1 MRLMVRMHD
10 VLEMKGIGSVFSA
23 TLPSVTRKLLF
34 GFAAL
39 SLAVTSGIGGYWFYS
54 ADARSQAASAAAYK
68 TEAEADAYVRFD
80 MEIFD
85 IVMANYWQKGTE
97 ADLAE
102 IYRLALAKAAGTA
115 EEKLP
120 TPDRAGT
127 AQMLAEAFARTPAEK
142 KRQLAVDT
150 GIIVLANLAPQGR
163 SGLLS
168 EKQELAFRDEANN
181 IERENDLYAQ
191 LGIGKD
197 ASSAEV
203 QQAYEAKAVELA
215 ASSSPQ
221 AKEQLAQ
228 VEKAKEVLADAGSKS
243 IYDETKILPSVVSRV
258 LGSQTLYLDLAK
270 VTPATLQEFVNTLE
284 KTKDDPQLT
293 SMIIDVRGNVGGTL
307 DFAKYLLALFVGP
320 NQYAF
325 DLFQQG
331 ELKLERTPAVPKIP
345 SLDNFKEIVILT
357 DAMSQSTAELTAA
370 VFKRMRLATIVG
382 TKTRGWGTVENTFP
396 IATQLTDDEKFTVLL
411 VHSLTLRDD
420 GEPIEGRGVDPHI
433 DIASANWKE
442 EVRSTFRTAGFAD
455 AVIQTVGFKQ

>member
-1 MRLMVRMHD
+1 MLLILRMHD
-10 VLEMKGIGSVFSA
+10 VPLMKENRAIESG
-23 TLPSVTRKLLF
+23 TLSIVKKLLF
-34 GFAAL
+34 SFVAL
-39 SLAVTSGIGGYWFYS
+39 SLILSAGIGGYWYYGS
-54 ADARSQAASAAAYK
+54 DARAQTASAAAYK
-68 TEAEADAYVRFD
+68 TEAEADMYVRFD

-85 IVMANYWQKGTE
+85 IIMTNYWQKGTE

-102 IYRLALAKAAGTA
+102 VYRLALAKAAGTA

-127 AQMLAEAFARTPAEK
+127 AQMLAEAFARTSDDK
-142 KRQLAVDT
+142 KRALAVDT

-181 IERENDLYAQ
+181 IDRGNDLYAQ
-191 LGIGKD
+191 LGVETT
-197 ASSAEV
+197 ATPEEV
-203 QQAYEAKAVELA
+203 KAAYDVKAAELA

-221 AKEQLAQ
+221 AKEMLAQ
-228 VEKAKEVLADAGSKS
+228 VEKAKEVLADAGAKS
-243 IYDETKILPSVVSRV
+243 IYDETKILPSVVSQVIGTR
-258 LGSQTLYLDLAK
+258 TLYLDLSK

-284 KTKDDPQLT
+284 KTKDNPSLV

-307 DFAKYLLALFVGP
+307 DFAKYLLALFIGP

-331 ELKLERTPAVPKIP
+331 ELKLERTPMVPKIP
-345 SLDNFKEIVILT
+345 SLDAFSEIVILT

-370 VFKRMRLATIVG
+370 VFKRSRLATIVG
-382 TKTRGWGTVENTFP
+382 TKTRGWGSVENTFP
-396 IATQLTDDEKFTVLL
+396 VTTQLTEDEKFTVLL

-433 DIASANWKE
+433 DVTTPEWRS

-455 AVIQTVGFKQ
+455 AVIQAVGFKQ

>member
-1 MRLMVRMHD
+1 MLLILRMTDVRK
-10 VLEMKGIGSVFSA
+10 MKTGRVMESGTLSSVK
-23 TLPSVTRKLLF
+23 KLLF
-34 GFAAL
+34 SFVAL
-39 SLAVTSGIGGYWFYS
+39 SLVFAAGIGGYWYYGS
-54 ADARSQAASAAAYK
+54 NSGAQTASAAAHK
-68 TEAEADAYVRFD
+68 TEAEADVYVRFD

-127 AQMLAEAFARTPAEK
+127 AQMLAEAFARTPEEK
-142 KRQLAVDT
+142 KRQLAVDI

-168 EKQELAFRDEANN
+168 EKQELAFRDQANN

-191 LGIGKD
+191 LGVDKN
-197 ASSAEV
+197 ASPEQV
-203 QQAYEAKAVELA
+203 EQAYATKAAELA

-243 IYDETKILPSVVSRV
+243 IYDETKILPSVVSQV
-258 LGSQTLYLDLAK
+258 LGSKTLYLDLSK

-284 KTKDDPQLT
+284 KTKDNPQLV

-307 DFAKYLLALFVGP
+307 DFAKYLLALFIGP

-331 ELKLERTPAVPKIP
+331 ELKLERTPQVPKIP
-345 SLDNFKEIVILT
+345 SLSNFKEIVILT
-357 DAMSQSTAELTAA
+357 DAMSQSTAELTTAI
-370 VFKRMRLATIVG
+370 FKRMRLATIVG
-382 TKTRGWGTVENTFP
+382 TKTRGWGSVENTFP
-396 IATQLTDDEKFTVLL
+396 ISTQLTDDEKFTVLL

-433 DIASANWKE
+433 DVTNANWKS

-455 AVIQTVGFKQ
+455 AVIQAVGFKQ

>member
-1 MRLMVRMHD
+1 
-10 VLEMKGIGSVFSA
+10 
-23 TLPSVTRKLLF
+23 VTKKLLF
-34 GFAAL
+34 TFAAL
-39 SLAVTSGIGGYWFYS
+39 SLVITSGIGGYWYYHV
-54 ADARSQAASAAAYK
+54 DAGSQTASAAAYK
-68 TEAEADAYVRFD
+68 TEAEADIYVRFD

-85 IVMANYWQKGTE
+85 IIMTNYWQKGTE

-127 AQMLAEAFARTPAEK
+127 AQMLAEAFARTPDDK

-150 GIIVLANLAPQGR
+150 GIVVLANLAPQGR

-181 IERENDLYAQ
+181 IDRENDLYAQ
-191 LGIGKD
+191 LGVEKS
-197 ASSAEV
+197 ASPEQV
-203 QQAYEAKAVELA
+203 EEAYAAKAAELA

-221 AKEQLAQ
+221 AQEQLAQ
-228 VEKAKEVLADAGSKS
+228 VEKAKEVLADAGAKS
-243 IYDETKILPSVVSRV
+243 IYDETKILPSVVSQV
-258 LGSQTLYLDLAK
+258 IGSKTLYLDLSK

-284 KTKDDPQLT
+284 KTKENPALV

-307 DFAKYLLALFVGP
+307 DFAKYLLALFIGP

-345 SLDNFKEIVILT
+345 SLGNFKEIVILT

-370 VFKRMRLATIVG
+370 VFKRSRLATIVG
-382 TKTRGWGTVENTFP
+382 TKTRGWGSVENTFP
-396 IATQLTDDEKFTVLL
+396 VSTQLTEDEKFTVLL

-433 DIASANWKE
+433 DVTAPTWKS
-442 EVRSTFRTAGFAD
+442 EVRSTFRTSGFAE
-455 AVIQTVGFKQ
+455 AVITAVGFKQ